1 MLSPTSTYL
10 EKNAI
15 WLDNLPAGGV
25 NYADGDYKAIMKQS
39 RNKQQDVVV
48 PMTTPIFD
56 PITLIKTYLGKGE
69 IQDIEINISSL
80 TGKATLK
87 YDTQQ

>member
-1 MLSPTSTYL
+1 
-10 EKNAI
+10 
-15 WLDNLPAGGV
+15 
-25 NYADGDYKAIMKQS
+25 MK
-39 RNKQQDVVV
+39 KQNVTV

-87 YDTQQ
+87 YDTQ